1 MSIYCSYDP
10 DLAENVSTSILNYL
24 KFNVQKWW
32 LNHSINLLE
41 SYLYPLYTVR
51 FIETGK
57 FVSNSRYGNFT
68 LTEIDKMAVV
78 LIRISISVQNQPLHA
93 ILYKSFLWVSVSDSV
108 SVSVN
113 FT

>member
-1 MSIYCSYDP
+1 
-10 DLAENVSTSILNYL
+10 
-24 KFNVQKWW
+24 
-32 LNHSINLLE
+32 
-41 SYLYPLYTVR
+41 
-51 FIETGK
+51 
-57 FVSNSRYGNFT
+57 
-68 LTEIDKMAVV
+68 MAVV